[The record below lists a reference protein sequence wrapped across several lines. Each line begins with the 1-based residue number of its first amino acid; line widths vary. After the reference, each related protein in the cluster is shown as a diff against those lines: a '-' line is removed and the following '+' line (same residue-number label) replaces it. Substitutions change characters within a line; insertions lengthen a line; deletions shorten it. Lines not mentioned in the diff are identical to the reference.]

1 MSVHHSDLRLGAPV
15 YSSNKEQIGALECAL
30 VDSVTMQ
37 LRHLVVKE
45 APRASGHHWYDG
57 ANMLVHDV
65 VVPADKVEKASDER
79 IDLSV
84 TLSEVRRLPPFLS
97 YQYVGATPPMA
108 VALAGGGPVWTERE
122 KANEPRGELE
132 IDRGENV
139 MFEHS
144 GQVLGHV
151 HSLVYDDDELVAVV
165 VRPHGVLSHE
175 VLLQRRF
182 LDRSDNDAL
191 FAHIT
196 EEDLKTPRF
205 CRGDVITGRADVGP
219 PPRRVVIELVSGR
232 GLASRLRG
240 TFVEPGL
247 PDCSRT

>member
-1 MSVHHSDLRLGAPV
+1 MSVHHSDLRPGTPV
-15 YSSNKEQIGALECAL
+15 YSSDQEQIGSLECAL
-30 VDSVTMQ
+30 VDSATMQ

-65 VVPADKVEKASDER
+65 IVPADEVERAGDER

-97 YQYVGATPPMA
+97 YQYVGATPAHMA
-108 VALAGGGPVWTERE
+108 VALAGGGPAWTEQE
-122 KANEPRGELE
+122 KANEPRGE
-132 IDRGENV
+132 IRIARGENV
-139 MFEHS
+139 MFKHS

-151 HSLVYDDDELVAVV
+151 HALVYDDDELVAVV
-165 VRPHGVLSHE
+165 VRPHGLLSHD

-182 LDRSDNDAL
+182 LDRSDDDAL

-196 EEDLKTPRF
+196 EDDLKH
-205 CRGDVITGRADVGP
+205 
-219 PPRRVVIELVSGR
+219 
-232 GLASRLRG
+232 LAPAEG
-240 TFVEPGL
+240 T
-247 PDCSRT
+247 